1 MGMKL
6 HRNRRVFRAR
16 RLVPRIIASVLGAAA
31 IVALGFFGAKYFSEH
46 PMQSA
51 PSESTDSVQSDT
63 STPVGDPTTSTTNDP
78 VQVTPSL
85 DTVRAFYLPFSVLK
99 NASTLNTT
107 LAAAADAGF
116 NSVVFELKDSG
127 GNLLFRSETARA
139 VQVGSFTGD
148 ALTMNEV
155 KTLFSAIREAGLL
168 PIPRLYAF
176 MDNAAAKAL
185 PDARISHQSDGT
197 WVWYD
202 ANPAKGGKAW
212 LNPYADEAHTYIIEL
227 AKELRDAG
235 AAAIMLD
242 GVQFPSQTSS
252 ASFGNSA
259 NTSMQRDEILT
270 AFVNK
275 ATALLGADCP
285 VLLSCTA
292 DSALGSN
299 TLVYGNNPLTFA
311 PSIAAPL
318 LLTGDMKATVTVGN
332 ETLQNTPDTL
342 GATVQAM
349 VNQMSLRIK
358 VMSADKQPKLA
369 PWLQAYD
376 YTAAQIK
383 AAIDGCIAGGAD
395 SFILYNP
402 NGQYDFAALS

>member
-270 AFVNK
+270 A
-275 ATALLGADCP
+275 
-285 VLLSCTA
+285 S
-292 DSALGSN
+292 
-299 TLVYGNNPLTFA
+299 
-311 PSIAAPL
+311 
-318 LLTGDMKATVTVGN
+318 
-332 ETLQNTPDTL
+332 
-342 GATVQAM
+342 
-349 VNQMSLRIK
+349 
-358 VMSADKQPKLA
+358 
-369 PWLQAYD
+369 
-376 YTAAQIK
+376 
-383 AAIDGCIAGGAD
+383 
-395 SFILYNP
+395 
-402 NGQYDFAALS
+402 

>member
-63 STPVGDPTTSTTNDP
+63 STPVGDPTTSTTSDP

-99 NASTLNTT
+99 NASALNTT

-185 PDARISHQSDGT
+185 PDARISHQSDAT

-242 GVQFPSQTSS
+242 GVQFPTQTSS

>member
-270 AFVNK
+270 TFVNK

>member
-1 MGMKL
+1 M
-6 HRNRRVFRAR
+6 
-16 RLVPRIIASVLGAAA
+16 
-31 IVALGFFGAKYFSEH
+31 
-46 PMQSA
+46 
-51 PSESTDSVQSDT
+51 
-63 STPVGDPTTSTTNDP
+63 
-78 VQVTPSL
+78 
-85 DTVRAFYLPFSVLK
+85 
-99 NASTLNTT
+99 
-107 LAAAADAGF
+107 
-116 NSVVFELKDSG
+116 
-127 GNLLFRSETARA
+127 
-139 VQVGSFTGD
+139 
-148 ALTMNEV
+148 
-155 KTLFSAIREAGLL
+155 
-168 PIPRLYAF
+168 
-176 MDNAAAKAL
+176 
-185 PDARISHQSDGT
+185 
-197 WVWYD
+197 
-202 ANPAKGGKAW
+202 
-212 LNPYADEAHTYIIEL
+212 
-227 AKELRDAG
+227 
-235 AAAIMLD
+235 
-242 GVQFPSQTSS
+242 
-252 ASFGNSA
+252 
-259 NTSMQRDEILT
+259 
-270 AFVNK
+270 NK